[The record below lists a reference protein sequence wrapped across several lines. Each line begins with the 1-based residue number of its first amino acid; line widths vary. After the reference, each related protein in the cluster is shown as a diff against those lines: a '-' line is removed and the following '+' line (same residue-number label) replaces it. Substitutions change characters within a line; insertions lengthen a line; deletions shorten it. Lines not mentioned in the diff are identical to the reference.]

1 MITVPSSTSH
11 TYPHTTTTWMGLW
24 KIYRMMWNRLAK
36 LLTVDSSSS
45 SRSSWVRGGVCRS
58 VDSPRKSL
66 SKQRF
71 VGYLSELPCCAP
83 WLLMLLLLLSGRT
96 CCRGSTHCGSTIEW
110 FVGWL
115 AQGTQ
120 GLYVV
125 GTWKLRPDWVKD
137 GELPSLIEL
146 NLNLCLALPPSTVS
160 YLFYFYAI

>member
-1 MITVPSSTSH
+1 MAAAAAAAPLRENMLQRK
-11 TYPHTTTTWMGLW
+11 YPLW
-24 KIYRMMWNRLAK
+24 KYDRM
-36 LLTVDSSSS
+36 
-45 SRSSWVRGGVCRS
+45 VR
-58 VDSPRKSL
+58 
-66 SKQRF
+66 
-71 VGYLSELPCCAP
+71 
-83 WLLMLLLLLSGRT
+83 
-96 CCRGSTHCGSTIEW
+96 
-110 FVGWL
+110 WL